1 LDASRLE
8 HPASSCSVANFGTAE
23 SKIAEMRR
31 LKPNMK
37 NALHQTK
44 PSDSKIL
51 PLNPEF
57 PFEVAKLSLLI
68 IASALNPE
76 KTGSQIF

>member
-1 LDASRLE
+1 LDASRFE
-8 HPASSCSVANFGTAE
+8 HPISSCSVANFGTAE

-44 PSDSKIL
+44 PSDPKIL
-51 PLNPEF
+51 ALNPEF
-57 PFEVAKLSLLI
+57 WSEVAKTEFI
-68 IASALNPE
+68 NHHDGA
-76 KTGSQIF
+76 